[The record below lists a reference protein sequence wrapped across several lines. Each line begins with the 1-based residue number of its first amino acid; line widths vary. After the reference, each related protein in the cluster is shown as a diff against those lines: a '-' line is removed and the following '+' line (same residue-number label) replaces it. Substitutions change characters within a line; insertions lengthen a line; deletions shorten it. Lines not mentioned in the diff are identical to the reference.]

1 MKKIIGYF
9 FLSLFFL
16 CLGILFFFA
25 ACFYRSV
32 PKIKGKFSVR
42 GITSEVKIIKDN
54 WGVPHIF
61 AQNEKDLFFACG
73 YIHAQE
79 RMWQMDFHR
88 RVGFGR
94 LSEIFGERTLEK
106 DKFIRNLSLKKAVSR
121 EYEKLSPGMKKLL
134 IAYADGVNF
143 WMGTR
148 RGNWPPEFLILR
160 YRPEPWKPKDS
171 LIIKEIMAMF
181 LSFEY
186 QYEVVRAELVKKWGS
201 QKALSILEEGLIAP
215 SHEMEDV
222 SFSPLMKIPGSQ
234 GSNSWVVAGRRSVSG
249 EALLANDPHL
259 EISLP
264 PIWYE
269 IHLNCPSMNVIG
281 VSIPGSPVIVL
292 GHNPHMAWGMTYSTA
307 DCQDLFMEKFDSSN
321 NMYLSP
327 DGWKLLHR
335 VREDIDV
342 RGRKKP
348 VKMEILWTDHGPVIS
363 PLIVRSRVPIS
374 LCWTIYE
381 GGRTLEAFY
390 LLNKSRNWKEFKES
404 IRMFDAPSH
413 NFVYADRYGN
423 IGYYLSGKIPLR
435 KRESALFPYPGWLE
449 DGQWRGY
456 IAEEE
461 KPTLYNPET
470 GYIATANNNTLP
482 EGYPHFVSLDWDA
495 PFRVKRIE
503 ELLLQKK
510 KHDVESFQSIQNDV
524 FSKKAELI
532 IPLLKDIQARED
544 KVRKALALLR
554 RWDLQVNA
562 QSGAALFRVF
572 MDILHQEV
580 FQDELGKM
588 FDRYDSLYRRKQ
600 AGLLRILSDPFSSW
614 FDRIGTD
621 PIETKEQ
628 IFQASLEKAYQE
640 LNRRF
645 GSPDRWDWSRMH
657 RITFRHLL
665 SQSPVLR
672 FFNRGPYQLDGYAFT
687 VKASYSTQ
695 NLGATHGVS
704 YRQIID
710 LGDFRNSVCVI
721 TSGQSGHV
729 LSRFY
734 DNQIPLWLEGNYHP
748 MLFFDEDIE
757 ENASGLLVLMP
768 SQENLEGK

>member
-16 CLGILFFFA
+16 CLGILFFFV

-32 PKIKGKFSVR
+32 PKIKGKVSVR
-42 GITSEVKIIKDN
+42 GITSEVRIIKDN

-106 DKFIRNLSLKKAVSR
+106 DRFIRNLSLKKAVSK
-121 EYEKLSPGMKKLL
+121 EYEKLSPGMKELL

-160 YRPEPWKPKDS
+160 YRPEPWKPQDS

-215 SHEMEDV
+215 SHEIEDV

-307 DCQDLFMEKFDSSN
+307 DCQDLFIEKFDSSN

-327 DGWKLLHR
+327 DGWKPLHR
-335 VREDIDV
+335 VREDIDI

-348 VKMEILWTDHGPVIS
+348 VKMEILWTDHGPIIS
-363 PLIVRSRVPIS
+363 PLIVKSPVPIS
-374 LCWTIYE
+374 LCWTIYD

-404 IRMFDAPSH
+404 IRMFDAPSN

-470 GYIATANNNTLP
+470 GYIATANNNILP

-495 PFRVKRIE
+495 PFRIKRIE

-532 IPLLKDIQARED
+532 IPLLKGIQAKGDR
-544 KVRKALALLR
+544 VRKALALLR

-621 PIETKEQ
+621 PIETREQ

-665 SQSPVLR
+665 GQSPVLR
-672 FFNRGPYQLDGYAFT
+672 FFNRGPYRLDGYAFT

-695 NLGATHGVS
+695 NLGAIHGVS

-748 MLFFDEDIE
+748 MLFFGEDIE
-757 ENASGLLVLMP
+757 DNASGLLVLMP